1 MGRNLTFE
9 IFRYNPLDP
18 HSQPHMQTFNLEE
31 HPSMTL
37 FIALNMI
44 RETQDASLQFDFC
57 CRAGICGSCG
67 MVINGRPGL
76 ACHTQTCDLPARISL
91 HPLPVFKLLGDLS
104 VDTGTWFRHV
114 GKKIESWIHTNKA
127 FDPDAQEE
135 RMDNEL
141 ATRIFELDRCI
152 ECGCCVAA
160 CGTARMREDF
170 IGATAINRMAR
181 FYIDPRDNR
190 TPADYYDL
198 IGDDNGVFGC
208 MGLLACDN
216 VCPKQLPL
224 QDQLGIMRRMVS
236 AESVRGILRNSCA
249 KSSRV
254 AVAITPGHNHGTAAV
269 PRRPPRDDK
278 PRFAGIAPPSTAGPP
293 GGNSPKGSMPC

>member
-1 MGRNLTFE
+1 MGRILTFE

-18 HSQPHMQTFNLEE
+18 RSMPHMQTFTLEE
-31 HPSMTL
+31 QRSMTL
-37 FIALNMI
+37 FVALNQI
-44 RETQDASLQFDFC
+44 REHQDATLQFDFC

-76 ACHTQTCDLPARISL
+76 ACHTQTSDLPEHITL

-104 VDTGTWFRHV
+104 VDTGTWFRNV
-114 GKKIESWIHTNKA
+114 GKKIESWLHTNKT

-141 ATRIFELDRCI
+141 ATQIFELDRCI

-160 CGTARMREDF
+160 CGTALMRKDF
-170 IGATAINRMAR
+170 IGATSINRMAR
-181 FYIDPRDNR
+181 FYIDPRDQR
-190 TPADYYDL
+190 TPKDFYDL

-208 MGLLACDN
+208 MGLLACDDI
-216 VCPKQLPL
+216 CPKQIPL

-236 AESVRGILRNSCA
+236 IESVRGWLPEGIRKRLGGCSCGQH
-249 KSSRV
+249 K
-254 AVAITPGHNHGTAAV
+254 
-269 PRRPPRDDK
+269 
-278 PRFAGIAPPSTAGPP
+278 
-293 GGNSPKGSMPC
+293 

>member
-1 MGRNLTFE
+1 MGRNLKFE

-141 ATRIFELDRCI
+141 ATQIFELDRCI

-236 AESVRGILRNSCA
+236 AESVRGILPEFLRKKLQGCGCDHTRA
-249 KSSRV
+249 
-254 AVAITPGHNHGTAAV
+254 
-269 PRRPPRDDK
+269 
-278 PRFAGIAPPSTAGPP
+278 
-293 GGNSPKGSMPC
+293 